1 MTTHLK
7 AIYEKGVL
15 RLQRPLPLP
24 EGAEVDVSVSLTE
37 TENGQHS
44 QRTEGQ
50 SWDAMSRLLN
60 ECAIDTGVTDL
71 AQQHDHYLY
80 GLTKTLMDADSTR

>member
-1 MTTHLK
+1 MTTNLK
-7 AIYEKGVL
+7 AIYENGVL
-15 RLQRPLPLP
+15 RLEEPLPLP
-24 EGAEVDVSVSLTE
+24 EGTEVDVSVSLAE

-44 QRTEGQ
+44 QKTDAQG
-50 SWDAMSRLLN
+50 WDALAQLLN

-80 GLTKTLMDADSTR
+80 GLTKNHE

>member
-15 RLQRPLPLP
+15 RLQGPLPLP

-37 TENGQHS
+37 TQNGEHS
-44 QRTEGQ
+44 QETEAQ
-50 SWDAMSRLLN
+50 SWDAMAQLLN
-60 ECAIDTGVTDL
+60 ECAG
-71 AQQHDHYLY
+71 
-80 GLTKTLMDADSTR
+80 

>member
-15 RLQRPLPLP
+15 RLQGPLPLP

-37 TENGQHS
+37 TQNGEHS
-44 QRTEGQ
+44 QETEAQ
-50 SWDAMSRLLN
+50 SWDAMAQLLN
-60 ECAIDTGVTDL
+60 ECAVDTGVSDL
-71 AQQHDHYLY
+71 AQHHDHYLY
-80 GLTKTLMDADSTR
+80 GLTKKSD